1 MSNETIQVKN
11 RFRFIKPKN
20 KDIEA
25 TVNSKRIQAI
35 EAFKECIEY
44 ATKDKE
50 NCFSKEH
57 KLTAKSCSWI
67 LFIKHNNNVL
77 KLGALIGDL
86 CLSAPE
92 FKNYYLKEVVGA
104 SFAASFVMK
113 LHNPHAYRLSAS
125 EPDFALCKHTLH
137 VLLGISL
144 KNVKELLQV
153 IALQ

>member
-57 KLTAKSCSWI
+57 KLTAKSCS
-67 LFIKHNNNVL
+67 
-77 KLGALIGDL
+77 
-86 CLSAPE
+86 
-92 FKNYYLKEVVGA
+92 
-104 SFAASFVMK
+104 
-113 LHNPHAYRLSAS
+113 
-125 EPDFALCKHTLH
+125 
-137 VLLGISL
+137 
-144 KNVKELLQV
+144 
-153 IALQ
+153 